1 MQADSN
7 IEMLSSVSSP
17 PTAQLLQYIQNLPL
31 HQKQSIFDT
40 LQQDPEVKE
49 SAFVLPYKS
58 APPLAKGYCN
68 KPSPWSSRD
77 VAPFF
82 KQCYDSICAGKVDE
96 KLFDEVTGV
105 ILDRVDEAYTST
117 KVEEVKQA
125 MERTLALASRLVKGE
140 ACEICGP
147 GYKSSNPGSSSLH
160 YGNADVIRCLEEVLT
175 DLNLRVELSNNGKY
189 SLHKLCLIFP
199 EYYSPYQ
206 HLFRLAESRGYDGW
220 KGQLDEMWCHN
231 NPVCNC
237 WDRPLDCCGVE
248 GHCKNCSMPR

>member
-1 MQADSN
+1 MEANNN

-17 PTAQLLQYIQNLPL
+17 PTAQLLQYVRNLPL

-40 LQQDPEVKE
+40 LQQDSEVKE
-49 SAFVLPYKS
+49 LGSVLPFKS
-58 APPLAKGYCN
+58 PPALAKGYCN
-68 KPSPWSSRD
+68 KPHPLSSQD

-82 KQCYDSICAGKVDE
+82 KQCYGNICAGKVDE

-140 ACEICGP
+140 TCGVCGP
-147 GYKSSNPGSSSLH
+147 GYKSSNPGSSYLH

-175 DLNLRVELSNNGKY
+175 DLNLG
-189 SLHKLCLIFP
+189 
-199 EYYSPYQ
+199 
-206 HLFRLAESRGYDGW
+206 
-220 KGQLDEMWCHN
+220 
-231 NPVCNC
+231 
-237 WDRPLDCCGVE
+237 
-248 GHCKNCSMPR
+248 

>member
-1 MQADSN
+1 MQANSA
-7 IEMLSSVSSP
+7 LSSVSSL
-17 PTAQLLQYIQNLPL
+17 PTAQLVQYVQTLPL
-31 HQKQSIFDT
+31 HQKQSIFDI

-49 SAFVLPYKS
+49 SRFVLPFKS
-58 APPLAKGYCN
+58 PPPLAKGYCN
-68 KPSPWSSRD
+68 KPRPSSSRD
-77 VAPFF
+77 IAPFF
-82 KQCYDSICAGKVDE
+82 KQCYDNICAGKVDE

-147 GYKSSNPGSSSLH
+147 GYESSNPGSGYLH

-175 DLNLRVELSNNGKY
+175 DLNLTVELSNKGRY
-189 SLHKLCLIFP
+189 SLHKLVLIFP

-206 HLFRLAESRGYDGW
+206 HLFRSAEMRGYDG
-220 KGQLDEMWCHN
+220 
-231 NPVCNC
+231 
-237 WDRPLDCCGVE
+237 
-248 GHCKNCSMPR
+248 